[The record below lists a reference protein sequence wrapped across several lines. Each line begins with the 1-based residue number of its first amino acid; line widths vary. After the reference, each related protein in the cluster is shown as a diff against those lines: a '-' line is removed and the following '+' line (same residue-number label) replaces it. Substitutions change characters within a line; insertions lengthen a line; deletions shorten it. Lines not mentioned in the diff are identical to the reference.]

1 MSFVESLRRVTNN
14 LEDSKGIALVG
25 MDGIVVEEHKK
36 DPTLDLQTL
45 GAEYSGMM
53 REVQKTTAA
62 LQLGDVREVS
72 VLTDKA
78 LVISRQITQE
88 YFLVLVVKSEGN
100 FGKGRFLMRREIASL
115 EKEL

>member
-14 LEDSKGIALVG
+14 LKDSKGIALVG

-53 REVQKTTAA
+53 REVQRTNSA
-62 LQLGDVREVS
+62 LQIGDVKEVS
-72 VLTDKA
+72 VLTDKVI
-78 LVISRQITQE
+78 VISRQISKE
-88 YFLVLVVKSEGN
+88 YFLVLVVESEGN
-100 FGKGRFLMRREIASL
+100 FGKGRFLIRREIASL
-115 EKEL
+115 EREL

>member
-14 LEDSKGIALVG
+14 LKDSKGIALVG

-36 DPTLDLQTL
+36 DPTLDLQSL
-45 GAEYSGMM
+45 GAEYSAMM
-53 REVQKTTAA
+53 REVQKANSA
-62 LQLGDVREVS
+62 LQVGDVREVS

-78 LVISRQITQE
+78 IVISRQLSKE
-88 YFLVLVVKSEGN
+88 YFLVLVVEPEGN
-100 FGKGRFLMRREIASL
+100 FGKGRFLIRREIATL

>member
-14 LEDSKGIALVG
+14 LKDSKGIALVG

-45 GAEYSGMM
+45 GAEYSSMM
-53 REVQKTTAA
+53 REVQRTSAA
-62 LQLGDVREVS
+62 LQIGDVKEVS
-72 VLTDKA
+72 VLTGKVI
-78 LVISRQITQE
+78 VISRQISPE
-88 YFLVLVVKSEGN
+88 YFLVLVVESEGN
-100 FGKGRFLMRREIASL
+100 FGKGRFLIRREIASL

>member
-14 LEDSKGIALVG
+14 LKDSKGIALVG

-36 DPTLDLQTL
+36 DPTLDLQSL
-45 GAEYSGMM
+45 GAEYSSMM
-53 REVQKTTAA
+53 REVQKTSAA
-62 LQLGDVREVS
+62 LQMGDAREVS

-78 LVISRQITQE
+78 IVITRQISPE
-88 YFLVLVVKSEGN
+88 YFLVLVVESEGN
-100 FGKGRFLMRREIASL
+100 FGKGRFLMRKEIASI